1 MADPLCE
8 RQRFRQLAK
17 NGQVIEIAKE
27 IADFDRLS
35 ESIDKDLSTL
45 DDSDR
50 PENWRGNWVRGQIRF
65 GYLDRGDAVP
75 VLDARLTWQ
84 LPAVCQRCLRA
95 FELPLETTF
104 GLALVQMGDSGKDS
118 NPAPA
123 GYELWEL
130 SDKKVRPI
138 DIIDEALVMALPMAP
153 KHIDQDEC
161 LVVESDLIDRNT
173 LTPFAGLRAQMDD
186 KKQD

>member
-1 MADPLCE
+1 MADPLC
-8 RQRFRQLAK
+8 QCQLFRQLAK

-45 DDSDR
+45 EGSDR
-50 PENWRGNWVRGQIRF
+50 PKNWRGNRVSGQIKF
-65 GYLDRGDAVP
+65 GSVDRHEAVP

-84 LPAVCQRCLRA
+84 FPAVCQRCLRA

-104 GLALVQMGDSGKDS
+104 GLALVLMGDSGGDS
-118 NPAPA
+118 HPAPA
-123 GYELWEL
+123 GYEFWEL
-130 SDKKVRPI
+130 SDETVRPI

-153 KHIDQDEC
+153 KHIDQAEC
-161 LVVESDLIDRNT
+161 QVVESASTEPNS
-173 LTPFAGLRAQMDD
+173 LTPFARLRAQMDD